1 VEWGVSPSILGREG
15 QIKSVNFKISE
26 IINNLSLMK
35 KAHKSLVFSLFL
47 LGFMAL
53 SQIGYGQFPPPP
65 PSGDKG
71 GNNNGVPG
79 GGAPIGSG
87 MVLLIS
93 LAAGYGAK
101 KVYQAKK
108 RLTE

>member
-1 VEWGVSPSILGREG
+1 VAFSIDKKLNQ
-15 QIKSVNFKISE
+15 QILKFRN
-26 IINNLSLMK
+26 MK
-35 KAHKSLVFSLFL
+35 KTHKSLVFSLFL

-53 SQIGYGQFPPPP
+53 SQISFAQFPPPP

-87 MVLLIS
+87 LVLLMAM
-93 LAAGYGAK
+93 AAGYGGK
-101 KVYQAKK
+101 KVFDFKNQKPV
-108 RLTE
+108 E